1 VEPESSLGSV
11 TTAAARIAIQSIRA
25 ELDLE
30 LEDLALVHR
39 AVAVRHIVERTA
51 AVEDAAGLDPPLEH
65 VGQQPLDVGA
75 YRCGP
80 PPMLAVFDAGSSAQ
94 APVAANGAT
103 ERTIPRRTAHAP
115 ALGL

>member
-75 YRCGP
+75 YRCGGRRRCSPSSTLAAVRTLLSP
-80 PPMLAVFDAGSSAQ
+80 PTALRSGRFRGEQLML
-94 APVAANGAT
+94 P
-103 ERTIPRRTAHAP
+103 
-115 ALGL
+115 L